1 MIHRG
6 AASTRPC
13 ADPASDSPNPETRV
27 PGSESRF
34 QTGFTLLEV
43 LIALAVLAIALSALI
58 QTAAAN
64 ANNAA
69 RLRDRTFAQW
79 VAQNKL
85 AEIRL
90 QKAQPGTG
98 SQRGSALMARR
109 EWFWQTT
116 IETTPD
122 EDVLLIRVAVSA
134 EDDSDATPLSTLQ
147 GYVGRAR

>member
-1 MIHRG
+1 M
-6 AASTRPC
+6 RP
-13 ADPASDSPNPETRV
+13 APPRPPAPGPFDSAQDRPRPR
-27 PGSESRF
+27 S

-85 AEIRL
+85 TEIRL
-90 QKAQPGTG
+90 QKAQPSTGT
-98 SQRGSALMARR
+98 QRGSALLAQR

-134 EDDSDATPLSTLQ
+134 EDDTDATPLSTLQ
-147 GYVGRAR
+147 GYLGRSR